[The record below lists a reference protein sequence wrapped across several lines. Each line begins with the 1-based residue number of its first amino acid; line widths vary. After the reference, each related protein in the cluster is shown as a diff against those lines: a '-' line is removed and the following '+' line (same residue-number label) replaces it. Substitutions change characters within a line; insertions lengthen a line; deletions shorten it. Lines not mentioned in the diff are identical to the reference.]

1 MPSIIRSPQAE
12 SDLIEIAVYIAQ
24 DNPKAASRWLDTID
38 EKLDMLSR
46 QPLIGEIREEIAR
59 NLRSFP
65 VGNYIIFYQPFDD
78 GVKLVRVLHG
88 ARDLDQ
94 LF

>member
-12 SDLIEIAVYIAQ
+12 LDLIEIAVYIAQ

-78 GVKLVRVLHG
+78 GMKLVRVLHG

-94 LF
+94 LL

>member
-12 SDLIEIAVYIAQ
+12 SDLIEIAVYIAR
-24 DNPKAASRWLDTID
+24 DNSKAATRWLNTID
-38 EKLDMLSR
+38 EKLGMLSR
-46 QPLIGEIREEIAR
+46 QPLIGEMREEIAH

-65 VGNYIIFYQPFDD
+65 VGNYVIFYEPFDE
-78 GVKLVRVLHG
+78 GVKLARVLHG
-88 ARDLDQ
+88 SRDIDQ

>member
-24 DNPKAASRWLDTID
+24 ENPKAASRWLDTID
-38 EKLDMLSR
+38 DKLDMLSR
-46 QPLIGEIREEIAR
+46 QPLIGEIREEIAHT
-59 NLRSFP
+59 LQSFP
-65 VGNYIIFYQPFDD
+65 AGNYVIFYQPFDD

-88 ARDLDQ
+88 AGDLDQ

>member
-38 EKLDMLSR
+38 NKLDMLSR
-46 QPLIGEIREEIAR
+46 QPLIGEIREEIAH

-65 VGNYIIFYQPFDD
+65 AGNYIIFYQPCDD